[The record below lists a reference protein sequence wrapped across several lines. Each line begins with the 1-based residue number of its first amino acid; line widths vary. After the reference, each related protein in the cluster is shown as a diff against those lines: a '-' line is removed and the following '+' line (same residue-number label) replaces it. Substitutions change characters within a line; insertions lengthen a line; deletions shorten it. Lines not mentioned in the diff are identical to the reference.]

1 MWFYS
6 CFLLNYFL
14 NLNILI
20 CYICKIA
27 FNHIDIMNNYD
38 EFYDELMDLIY
49 KIPLDSNGW
58 QPFVKRINAIL
69 GSSSIH
75 ILAIDLERDV
85 YSFSNCSGMLSE
97 EELTVSELQ
106 YLRHPL
112 NEDPR
117 LKGFF
122 APGRKGWYQ
131 CHHTI
136 TDEMVEN
143 SALYQ
148 DILLPIDMRF
158 TAIKEFLLD
167 DKLCVLM
174 GINTSK
180 KRGILTETELSF
192 LDRLFVHL
200 KRVVLLQRNLYEYS
214 SKSLIGFELIDKL
227 SQPII
232 LLNLSGVVIHT
243 NHAAKNILEKN
254 KILKIE
260 NSNIFLPE
268 PYYTQFKESLS
279 YLELL
284 FKKERLLKNTN
295 LDDGCIKISE
305 KEGSSLYIFST
316 LLISEAEMKMF
327 GIRPTVMLTLYDPNH
342 PSEIDLHLL
351 HVSFNL
357 TQAEAK
363 VALLLLDGFLPKKIA
378 QKHGVNLD
386 TVRKQLQAIYK
397 KTSTNRQSELVK
409 LLLNI
414 PRFLQ
419 EQ

>member
-1 MWFYS
+1 
-6 CFLLNYFL
+6 
-14 NLNILI
+14 
-20 CYICKIA
+20 
-27 FNHIDIMNNYD
+27 MNNYD

-167 DKLCVLM
+167 DKLCV
-174 GINTSK
+174 SC
-180 KRGILTETELSF
+180 
-192 LDRLFVHL
+192 H
-200 KRVVLLQRNLYEYS
+200 
-214 SKSLIGFELIDKL
+214 
-227 SQPII
+227 
-232 LLNLSGVVIHT
+232 
-243 NHAAKNILEKN
+243 
-254 KILKIE
+254 
-260 NSNIFLPE
+260 
-268 PYYTQFKESLS
+268 
-279 YLELL
+279 
-284 FKKERLLKNTN
+284 
-295 LDDGCIKISE
+295 
-305 KEGSSLYIFST
+305 
-316 LLISEAEMKMF
+316 
-327 GIRPTVMLTLYDPNH
+327 
-342 PSEIDLHLL
+342 
-351 HVSFNL
+351 
-357 TQAEAK
+357 
-363 VALLLLDGFLPKKIA
+363 
-378 QKHGVNLD
+378 
-386 TVRKQLQAIYK
+386 
-397 KTSTNRQSELVK
+397 
-409 LLLNI
+409 
-414 PRFLQ
+414 
-419 EQ
+419 